1 MGRTAI
7 RKNTKLINSSDPIP
21 FQTPV
26 ISPAIQKAKHYL
38 QNQND
43 ISFAMLF
50 GSRAKGKNLRESD
63 TDIGIYMNNH
73 PSSRRNNQI
82 WRNLEKILN
91 TDVDLVLLNEVSP
104 ITAWAALR
112 GFPLAIKNRRFFLEY
127 MLSTSREAED
137 LGEFLLDFWR
147 WRRRLN
153 RKSNK

>member
-1 MGRTAI
+1 MEKTEITKSAKLVSSPNLSPSKVQAI
-7 RKNTKLINSSDPIP
+7 S
-21 FQTPV
+21 PV
-26 ISPAIQKAKHYL
+26 IKKAKHYL

-91 TDVDLVLLNEVSP
+91 TDVDLVLLNEASP

-153 RKSNK
+153 RKSKK